1 MITCLDNWR
10 YYIGVRSC
18 DVPTGD
24 DPYMGSSDTLDEA
37 IDRRGAD
44 RFIKKIIREF
54 DSRQA
59 ALEHEIYLH
68 SKYDVKDD
76 PRSYNLCN
84 QTSKGF
90 DNAGA
95 QQSEAMKRL
104 WENEEYRAKQMEKR
118 GSPEFRAKEREMS
131 LNLINEA
138 DHPEV
143 EFMDVYDSILV
154 YLNTYLH
161 RADGKHGPAWKMQR
175 SCNSVPHTIEELC
188 IINAERARISL
199 KNLGGANC
207 REFHYLYSQEEI
219 ETALARLLDLGVA
232 KDLGCGFY
240 GGVDFN
246 ASLDLLDHTCGF
258 CGRRIEPPYAG
269 LPKRE
274 GSLRHKA
281 CAEREDRERVGVET
295 VEHLRGLLHEG
306 GDSLFQAAHKAGF
319 SERAGPA
326 DHDATEIVDEAFWSA
341 DR

>member
-1 MITCLDNWR
+1 
-10 YYIGVRSC
+10 
-18 DVPTGD
+18 
-24 DPYMGSSDTLDEA
+24 MGSSDTLDEA

-118 GSPEFRAKEREMS
+118 GSPEFRAKISAAAKRMWEDEEFRAKHLQTQEREMS

-219 ETALARLLDLGVA
+219 ETALARLLELGVA
-232 KDLGCGFY
+232 RDLGNGVY

-246 ASLDLLDHTCGF
+246 AALDLEDRACGF
-258 CGRRIEPPYAG
+258 CGRRLERPYQG
-269 LPKRE
+269 LPMRDNALVHE
-274 GSLRHKA
+274 V
-281 CAEREDRERVGVET
+281 CAERFDSENVGAKT
-295 VEHLRGLLHEG
+295 IEHVMGLFHDG

-319 SERAGPA
+319 SGRSDPA
-326 DHDATEIVDEAFWSA
+326 DAAEIIDEALWSA
-341 DR
+341 DQ